1 MSWLN
6 WPSTT
11 STRSGNPNFTQQAR
25 EERRAKLEADR
36 LFKAQKKADRQ
47 AFFKAGISE
56 PPSPISLSKSTT
68 PVKENKDYDLQS
80 LPDIFFIDINVFQ
93 EVRMVNFDSKN
104 DDNGADAMKNLGQI
118 RISWDP
124 EDPSYFFSK
133 LETELQIFS
142 INKQFTKRQALI
154 RNLPDEVAK
163 EFKHLVTLE
172 EDAAGDLPYKTLKQ
186 ALIKAYGPRPGAA
199 FKRAL
204 GRVMV
209 SKPSVLL
216 KLLVADICKQNL
228 SQNCCCST
236 TVWGLFQEKIPLYL
250 KNGLAD
256 EVLSA
261 ATLQHIQ
268 DRADNLWSANQNDEQ
283 IAAVTTAAATTTPS
297 SESSAEVAAVAR
309 GRGNGR
315 FFRGNR
321 GGRGNGRGGKNQ
333 RPDYDPKNNP
343 RGKRHES
350 NPPWNSCKAHWLHAE
365 KAWACQSP
373 LTCPMKDKVTPKA

>member
-6 WPSTT
+6 WSTS

-25 EERRAKLEADR
+25 EERRAKLEAER
-36 LFKAQKKADRQ
+36 LIKAQKKADRQ
-47 AFFKAGISE
+47 AFFKAGISA
-56 PPSPISLSKSTT
+56 PPSPVSLSKSAT
-68 PVKENKDYDLQS
+68 PELQDSDDEETKS
-80 LPDIFFIDINVFQ
+80 LPDIFLIASDIFQ
-93 EVRMVNFDSKN
+93 EFKMVNFDSKN
-104 DDNGADAMKNLGQI
+104 EDNGADAMKNLGQI
-118 RISWDP
+118 KISWDS

-133 LETELQIFS
+133 LETELQIFG
-142 INKQFTKRQALI
+142 IGKQFTKRQALI

-204 GRVMV
+204 GRVMI

-261 ATLQHIQ
+261 TTLQHIQ
-268 DRADNLWSANQNDEQ
+268 DRADNLWSANQSEEQ
-283 IAAVTTAAATTTPS
+283 IAEVTAVTAKTSATATSP
-297 SESSAEVAAVAR
+297 EVAAVGR
-309 GRGNGR
+309 GRGYTRPFRGYR
-315 FFRGNR
+315 GGRGNR
-321 GGRGNGRGGKNQ
+321 GGKSQ
-333 RPDYDPKNNP
+333 KPDYDPKNDP

-373 LTCPMKDKVTPKA
+373 LTCPMKDKITPKA

>member
-6 WPSTT
+6 WSSTT

-25 EERRAKLEADR
+25 GERRVKLEADR

-80 LPDIFFIDINVFQ
+80 LPDIFFIDIDVFQ

-154 RNLPDEVAK
+154 R
-163 EFKHLVTLE
+163 T
-172 EDAAGDLPYKTLKQ
+172 
-186 ALIKAYGPRPGAA
+186 
-199 FKRAL
+199 
-204 GRVMV
+204 
-209 SKPSVLL
+209 
-216 KLLVADICKQNL
+216 C
-228 SQNCCCST
+228 
-236 TVWGLFQEKIPLYL
+236 
-250 KNGLAD
+250 
-256 EVLSA
+256 
-261 ATLQHIQ
+261 
-268 DRADNLWSANQNDEQ
+268 
-283 IAAVTTAAATTTPS
+283 
-297 SESSAEVAAVAR
+297 
-309 GRGNGR
+309 
-315 FFRGNR
+315 
-321 GGRGNGRGGKNQ
+321 
-333 RPDYDPKNNP
+333 
-343 RGKRHES
+343 
-350 NPPWNSCKAHWLHAE
+350 
-365 KAWACQSP
+365 
-373 LTCPMKDKVTPKA
+373 LTK